1 MTPVPPLQIH
11 ATCVA
16 RDGAGVVLRGA
27 SGAGKSDL
35 AFRLLGLGLRLVAD
49 DRVDLRRDGDGLVA
63 SPPSGLRGLI
73 ELRGIGI
80 VPVADWLAEARVALA
95 VDLVPRAAVERL
107 PEPASIVHLGVA
119 VPLLALDPFDAST
132 PAKIA
137 FVLGAPGLLR
147 AAAAP
152 AARKPAA

>member
-1 MTPVPPLQIH
+1 MTPVPSLQIH

-16 RDGAGVVLRGA
+16 RDGVGVLLRGA
-27 SGAGKSDL
+27 SGTGKSDL
-35 AFRLLGLGLRLVAD
+35 GFRLMALGMRLVAD
-49 DRVDLRRDGDGLVA
+49 DRVDLRRDGQALIA
-63 SPPSGLRGLI
+63 SAPVPLRGLI

-80 VPVADWLAEARVALA
+80 VPVENALAEARVALV

-107 PEPASIVHLGVA
+107 PEPAAATFLGLA

-137 FVLGAPGLLR
+137 FVLASPAAPG
-147 AAAAP
+147 ACAVD
-152 AARKPAA
+152 ARKPAA

>member
-1 MTPVPPLQIH
+1 VSPLPPLQIH

-16 RDGAGVVLRGA
+16 RDGLGVLLRGA

-35 AFRLLGLGLRLVAD
+35 GFRLIDRGFALVAD
-49 DRVDLRRDGDGLVA
+49 DRVELCRDGERLLARAPA
-63 SPPSGLRGLI
+63 SLAGLI

-80 VPVADWLAEARVALA
+80 VAMDAPVAPAALGLV
-95 VDLVPRAAVERL
+95 VDLVAPAAVERL
-107 PEPASIVHLGVA
+107 PEPACATYLGIA
-119 VPLLALDPFDAST
+119 VPLLALDPFAASA

-137 FVLGAPGLLR
+137 FALGAPAALG
-147 AAAAP
+147 AAA